1 MARKRYA
8 SADLHHRRCGAGAPG
23 GVGGDCMSVEHK
35 WQLSPHTTPSGK
47 LLYHC
52 PVCGLYD
59 PAPVKAKFENREC
72 KPGAYEGWWYFLDP
86 WEVMPRQDGNGS
98 VVRVKC

>member
-1 MARKRYA
+1 
-8 SADLHHRRCGAGAPG
+8 
-23 GVGGDCMSVEHK
+23 MSGEHK

-59 PAPVKAKFENREC
+59 PALGKMGMAVWSESSADNAFYTTEPAQSC
-72 KPGAYEGWWYFLDP
+72 HG
-86 WEVMPRQDGNGS
+86 VMGGDR
-98 VVRVKC
+98 